1 MIIQEQYKELG
12 FEIYDDRVPYVHI
25 KKVEN
30 GYSDPWRTLTQII
43 ISEYDLVPERL
54 IIELTY
60 KYCMVNREETKV
72 VFDGKCD
79 TIEFLKQILEA
90 VC

>member
-1 MIIQEQYKELG
+1 MITQEQYKELE
-12 FEIYDDRVPYVHI
+12 FEIYDERVSYSHI
-25 KKVEN
+25 KNLDNE
-30 GYSDPWRTLTQII
+30 YADPWRRLISI
-43 ISEYDLVPERL
+43 HISEYDLVPERL
-54 IIELTY
+54 IIDLIY
-60 KYCMVNREETKV
+60 KYYKDGRQLEKT